1 MKNSKTTPTPTQSDY
16 EIAKEI
22 AERVI
27 KAKIAEQAK
36 IEKNVAEVVSRKYVP
51 HFTENGTLFLVGRIL
66 KEVSR
71 TTLNVSGEKIQL
83 SYVLKTWNENY
94 INLLVNM
101 ALAEIR
107 KFNRNPNY
115 VEEYE
120 YKQYKSMLKNF

>member
-1 MKNSKTTPTPTQSDY
+1 MKNIKTTPTPTQSDY
-16 EIAKEI
+16 ETAKEI

-36 IEKNVAEVVSRKYVP
+36 IEKNVAEVVKRKYVP
-51 HFTENGTLFLVGRIL
+51 HFTENEMLFLVGRIL

-71 TTLNVSGEKIQL
+71 TTLNVSGEKIKL

-101 ALAEIR
+101 ALDEIR
-107 KFNRNPNY
+107 KFNRNPKY
-115 VEEYE
+115 VEDYE
-120 YKQYKSMLKNF
+120 YKQYKRMLKTF